1 MQMGQLKHVENNMYE
16 ETKEIPNSLKDLH
29 LEVAAITG
37 SPRIAKRNSDEKFS
51 DTYVNIPQEEW
62 ESAVLNWANHLE
74 HGYVQVLK
82 DFTFCIAGKAKDKR
96 NLIMGLRSLADELEE
111 IINKQLTEKPL
122 EVKSGEEDE

>member
-1 MQMGQLKHVENNMYE
+1 MYE

-51 DTYVNIPQEEW
+51 DTYINIPQEEW
-62 ESAVLNWANHLE
+62 ESAILNWANHLE